1 LLKSV
6 KLPFLKYKRINLPFE
21 NQMNRILVL
30 VVLFCVGCM
39 AACQKSD
46 TLGPA
51 QYKAQAKIDDSIVT
65 EYIRENG
72 LTGVAKRVQTNDTV
86 GVWYIVMDPGQ
97 GTTLFTNST
106 QVTVGDTGYLITKG
120 LVGTGPMFYET
131 NQFHPTYP
139 LGQVIV
145 GWQLGIPKIKTGG
158 EVRLL
163 ISSRNAYG
171 PVAHPELNDILKTG
185 LPANAILDFRI
196 RLYNVI
202 N

>member
-1 LLKSV
+1 
-6 KLPFLKYKRINLPFE
+6 
-21 NQMNRILVL
+21 MNRILVL